1 MSRGRRMKCSW
12 PALATQQAGCQL
24 GYETLSQEH
33 TNKSKP
39 PKQKTKIFPVWWFE
53 CEAGRSSPGA
63 SPLCTVPA
71 RLQSTH
77 LMTGPVSL
85 DTQWLHRKYVHVE
98 IHEPGVLSHASNH
111 STLKAAAERPPQG
124 RGQLGLQRALDKLGL
139 RSEFWTSPGYRA
151 SSRSTGL
158 LSKFQIR
165 IGYGRS
171 ELVNK

>member
-1 MSRGRRMKCSW
+1 M
-12 PALATQQAGCQL
+12 
-24 GYETLSQEH
+24 GYETLSQEQ

-39 PKQKTKIFPVWWFE
+39 PKQKTKIFLVRCFK

-63 SPLCTVPA
+63 SQLCIVPA
-71 RLQSTH
+71 CLQSTH
-77 LMTGPVSL
+77 LMTGPASL

-98 IHEPGVLSHASNH
+98 IHEPGMLSHASNH
-111 STLKAAAERPPQG
+111 STLEAAAERPPQG
-124 RGQLGLQRALDKLGL
+124 RCQLGIQRALDKLGL

-165 IGYGRS
+165 MGCGRS
-171 ELVNK
+171 